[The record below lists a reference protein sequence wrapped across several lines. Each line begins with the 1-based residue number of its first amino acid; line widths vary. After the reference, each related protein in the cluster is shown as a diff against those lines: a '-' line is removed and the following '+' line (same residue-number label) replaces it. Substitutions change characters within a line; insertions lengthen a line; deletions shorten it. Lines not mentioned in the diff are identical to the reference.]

1 MKERKLK
8 TAVATWLTAGLFVVQ
23 PPIGLAAAIEADQ
36 KAPMANRPM
45 VMETPSNLPLV
56 NITTPTSGGVSRNL
70 YSMFDIPKSG
80 VVLNN
85 ATTMTNTKLA
95 GWINKN
101 PFLLGGAAKVI
112 VNEVTSLRPTNI

>member
-23 PPIGLAAAIEADQ
+23 PPIGLAEAIEADQ

-85 ATTMTNTKLA
+85 ATTMTNTKLV
-95 GWINKN
+95 G
-101 PFLLGGAAKVI
+101 
-112 VNEVTSLRPTNI
+112 